1 MKPEDL
7 QNFKDKDYLIMAI
20 ISFIATF
27 IIFNVI
33 LLLGSAYSS
42 LFFGR
47 ELDKDTACSLAFAWT
62 IKEWIYP
69 GMMRATI
76 IVKVIKIY
84 KRLL

>member
-1 MKPEDL
+1 MNPEDL

-27 IIFNVI
+27 VIFNAI
-33 LLLGSAYSS
+33 LWMGSAYSS
-42 LFFGR
+42 LLFGR

-76 IVKVIKIY
+76 IVTVIKIY